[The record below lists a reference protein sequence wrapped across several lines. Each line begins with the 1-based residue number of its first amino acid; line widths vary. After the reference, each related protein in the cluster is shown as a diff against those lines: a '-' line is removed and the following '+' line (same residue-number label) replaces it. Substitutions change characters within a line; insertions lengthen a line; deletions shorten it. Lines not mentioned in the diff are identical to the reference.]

1 MSTPKATSS
10 RSANSSKNTCREKQ
24 HHETDASESDPRKK
38 PNAGKNAPSSASDRP
53 LPRALPKS
61 STGTT
66 IVACIL
72 TPPFIKKLGLY
83 KYTFCVIYT
92 ATCVTRIKCAADS
105 NQLDRL
111 KPGLCFNISCLK
123 YMQDMYT
130 VTPETT
136 VSTVPDNARPAFPLK
151 FMPLADLAS
160 NNTHKTIIGVVID
173 VGLVV
178 EGTAAASGNP
188 WTKRDIT
195 LCDSTQKSIR
205 MTLWGMNAQN
215 FGAQPGAIVV
225 SIDTGVRE
233 YNGFLSLQKASF
245 IDLLIDPKLPE
256 ATALREW
263 YKDAEKNTN
272 GHPAGL
278 TNMVESPVM
287 TVAEANDL
295 ALTGTPIYCRHHA
308 TIVYIN
314 DVEFAYVAC
323 GYCNKKITDG
333 VCTDHGN
340 DIGDAR
346 KLYKLKIHIIDD
358 ELRANAIAFDGVGK
372 SLFGMDA
379 QQLEELRIEDEDAF
393 NELFL
398 KATDSATLYDL
409 SVVYRLVEK
418 PDSDFDVL
426 CTIQECKVRQSKK

>member
-1 MSTPKATSS
+1 
-10 RSANSSKNTCREKQ
+10 
-24 HHETDASESDPRKK
+24 
-38 PNAGKNAPSSASDRP
+38 
-53 LPRALPKS
+53 
-61 STGTT
+61 
-66 IVACIL
+66 
-72 TPPFIKKLGLY
+72 
-83 KYTFCVIYT
+83 
-92 ATCVTRIKCAADS
+92 
-105 NQLDRL
+105 
-111 KPGLCFNISCLK
+111 
-123 YMQDMYT
+123 
-130 VTPETT
+130 
-136 VSTVPDNARPAFPLK
+136 
-151 FMPLADLAS
+151 
-160 NNTHKTIIGVVID
+160 
-173 VGLVV
+173 
-178 EGTAAASGNP
+178 
-188 WTKRDIT
+188 
-195 LCDSTQKSIR
+195 
-205 MTLWGMNAQN
+205 MTLWGMDAQN

-233 YNGFLSLQKASF
+233 YNGFLSLQKTGF

-263 YKDAEKNTN
+263 YEDAEKNTN

-295 ALTGTPIYCRHHA
+295 ALTGNPVYYHHHA

-323 GYCNKKITDG
+323 GHCNKKITDG
-333 VCTDHGN
+333 VCTDHSD

-358 ELRANAIAFDGVGK
+358 ELRANAIAFDGVRK

-398 KATDSATLYDL
+398 TATDSATLYDL
-409 SVVYRLVEK
+409 SVVYRLIKK

-426 CTIQECKVRQSKK
+426 CTIQECKVR